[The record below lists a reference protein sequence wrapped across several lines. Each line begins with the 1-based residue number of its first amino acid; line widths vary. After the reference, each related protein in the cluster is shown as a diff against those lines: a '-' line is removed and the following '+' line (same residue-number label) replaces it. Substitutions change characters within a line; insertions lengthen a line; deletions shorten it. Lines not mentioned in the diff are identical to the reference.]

1 MIGLGIIFLCK
12 VLFVYDLTFFKCL
25 KSEEIIIC
33 LCKGCIFPWAT
44 FSDLD
49 TNSFAMLFSFQ
60 SGLKPKSQCRMNYLC
75 YVMWLTNELW
85 CFQRARL
92 HETAK
97 TIDFFDIF
105 FENGGFTG

>member
-1 MIGLGIIFLCK
+1 
-12 VLFVYDLTFFKCL
+12 
-25 KSEEIIIC
+25 
-33 LCKGCIFPWAT
+33 
-44 FSDLD
+44 
-49 TNSFAMLFSFQ
+49 
-60 SGLKPKSQCRMNYLC
+60 
-75 YVMWLTNELW
+75 MWLTNELW